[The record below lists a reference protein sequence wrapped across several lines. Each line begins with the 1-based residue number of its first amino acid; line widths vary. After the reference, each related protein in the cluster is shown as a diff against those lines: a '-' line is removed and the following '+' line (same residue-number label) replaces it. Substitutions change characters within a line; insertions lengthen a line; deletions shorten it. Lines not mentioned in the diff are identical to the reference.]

1 LVFLEELVDG
11 GLMAHVARMGPLA
24 KARLELLAARHPA
37 VTDVRGEGLMWGIEI
52 DRPAAAV
59 VQAALDRGLLIN
71 RTSETVIRLLPPYT
85 ITAAE
90 FDAGIA
96 ILEEAL
102 AAVTEGTQQ

>member
-1 LVFLEELVDG
+1 
-11 GLMAHVARMGPLA
+11 MQHVAEVGPHAERTLTA
-24 KARLELLAARHPA
+24 MASRHAA
-37 VTDVRGEGLMWGIEI
+37 VKDVRGAGVMWGIEI

-71 RTSETVIRLLPPYT
+71 RTSDTVIRLLPAYT
-85 ITAAE
+85 ITAQE

-102 AAVTEGTQQ
+102 ASITEGAQQ

>member
-1 LVFLEELVDG
+1 
-11 GLMAHVARMGPLA
+11 
-24 KARLELLAARHPA
+24 
-37 VTDVRGEGLMWGIEI
+37 MWGIEI